1 MRGTGMMT
9 IPGPDSLGRLDA
21 EVCADDVDAF
31 EAGEGLL
38 DVSNVVWTEVAEADC
53 VALCAVVEATV
64 EPGKLA

>member
-9 IPGPDSLGRLDA
+9 MPGPDSLGGLDA

-38 DVSNVVWTEVAEADC
+38 DVSSVVWTEVTDAYC
-53 VALCAVVEATV
+53 VALCAVVDGTV